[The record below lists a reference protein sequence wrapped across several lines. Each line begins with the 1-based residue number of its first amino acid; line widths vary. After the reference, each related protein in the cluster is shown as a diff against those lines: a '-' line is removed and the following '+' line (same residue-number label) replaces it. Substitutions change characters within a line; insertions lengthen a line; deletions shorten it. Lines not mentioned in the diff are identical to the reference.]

1 MNTFATLLVA
11 AGLLVLC
18 GSLIPLTKTSH
29 YETGQRL
36 GWRFVYALNW
46 AFILGYLYFLAYL
59 WGADANLIDLVLAII
74 LFGGGVFVYLVSQ
87 MSVASLECI
96 QKSASAYEKQSL
108 HDVLTGLPNR
118 KQLFYVLAGTLAARG
133 REDDVF
139 SVMVMDLNGFK
150 EINDTLGHHAG
161 DKALQMVAPRLQQ
174 QLRSSDTLC
183 RMGGDEF
190 AVVLPKTGSDQALL
204 VAQKMLKALEPSFKI
219 EEKELVMGI
228 SIGIACCPEHSEEV
242 DALIQ
247 FADIAMYQAKRNKT
261 GVEIYIEA
269 NDSHSVEKLSAPHRL
284 QKMIT
289 NEQLELKY
297 QPISDH
303 NEISGMEVFVCWPKI
318 DGEEMTS
325 GYCMS
330 LVEYMG
336 LGEKVN
342 HFILKKALAQYSQW
356 QTKFDFKLHLN
367 LMVESALSREFFRF
381 LEQELKLYEI
391 KPSSVTLEMPEPAL
405 RKSLTI
411 IGEALK
417 NLAAL
422 GVSLS
427 IKNFGGHGA
436 ALLLIRDNPL
446 KELKLDALFS
456 RDLEKDVSNQA
467 IIQAAQAFCNRLG
480 IFMVVEG
487 VDTEGAVN
495 TLKGMGIHRYQ
506 GNAYCPAL
514 KVDEVKLFLEN
525 LS

>member
-1 MNTFATLLVA
+1 MNIFSILLVA
-11 AGLLVLC
+11 VGLLVLC

-59 WGADANLIDLVLAII
+59 WGGSANLIDLVLAII

-133 REDDVF
+133 RDDDVF

-190 AVVLPKTGSDQALL
+190 AVVLPKTSSDQALL
-204 VAQKMLKALEPSFKI
+204 VAQKMLKAFEPSFKI

-228 SIGIACCPEHSEEV
+228 SIGIACCPEHSADV

-269 NDSHSVEKLSAPHRL
+269 NDSHSIQKLSAPHRL
-284 QKMIT
+284 QKMIA
-289 NEQLELKY
+289 NEELELRY

-303 NEISGMEVFVCWPKI
+303 GEISGMEVSVFWPKI
-318 DGEEMTS
+318 DGERMTS
-325 GYCMS
+325 GHCMS

-342 HFILKKALAQYSQW
+342 HFILQKALAQYSQW
-356 QTKFDFKLHLN
+356 QVKYEFKLHLS
-367 LMVESALSREFFRF
+367 LMVESALSQGFHHF
-381 LEQELKLYEI
+381 LEQELKLYAI
-391 KPSSVTLEMPEPAL
+391 KPSKVTLEMPEPAL
-405 RKSLTI
+405 RKNRTA
-411 IGEALK
+411 IGDSLK
-417 NLAAL
+417 NLDAL
-422 GVSLS
+422 GLSLS

-436 ALLLIRDNPL
+436 ALVLIRDNPF

-456 RDLEKDVSNQA
+456 KDLDTDVSNQA
-467 IIQAAQAFCNRLG
+467 IIQAAQAFCSRLG

-487 VDTEGAVN
+487 GDSEGVVA

-506 GNAYCPAL
+506 GQAFCPAL
-514 KVDEVKLFLEN
+514 KIDEVKLFLEG